1 MATVYYRAFELIVID
16 TEGGRHVAPSVTF
29 DADNITAAAS
39 LGTLTSDANGL
50 VAAGSFTATA
60 GDIVEFTDGTYPGVM
75 RLKLQTTQTLADA
88 DPEYPSC
95 IYVLRDD
102 RSTYTTSGTAK
113 IYIGDTAQPTLR
125 PQYIGDAKAGAT
137 TLFPYK
143 TPLAQTIR
151 VYAVSQ
157 DTEDQFSALNLEFA
171 EFDDVAVSALG
182 GGASTLTIATKTAN
196 YTLADGDDLI
206 LMDCTSGNLTVTL
219 HAVATAKQ
227 KPYYIKKI
235 DSTGN
240 SMTIDGNASETIDG
254 AATKSTTVQYKSFTI
269 VPNNAGEW
277 SIV

>member
-1 MATVYYRAFELIVID
+1 MATVYYRAFELVVID

-29 DADNITAAAS
+29 DADNITAVAS

-75 RLKLQTTQTLADA
+75 RLKLHATADEADA
-88 DPEYPSC
+88 DPEYPSTV
-95 IYVLRDD
+95 YVLRDD
-102 RSTYTTSGTAK
+102 RITYTTSGTAK

-125 PQYIGDAKAGAT
+125 PQYIGDAKAGST

-143 TPLAQTIR
+143 TPLAQTVR

-171 EFDDVAVSALG
+171 QYDDVAVAALG
-182 GGASTLTIATKTAN
+182 GSSALTIATKTAN
-196 YTLADGDDLI
+196 YTLTDADDVI
-206 LMDCTSGNLTVTL
+206 LMDCTSGNKTVTL
-219 HAVATAKQ
+219 HAVASAKQ

-235 DSTGN
+235 DSSGN

-254 AATKSTTVQYKSFTI
+254 ATTKVTTVQYTSYTI
-269 VPNNAGEW
+269 IPNNAGEW